1 MKQMKRVI
9 VVALLSIFF
18 ITSVAWS
25 HCEIP
30 CGIYGDETRVKQI
43 YEHCD
48 TIEKSMRQIKKLSRE
63 NTIDYNQL
71 VRWVNNKELHAN
83 KIQDIVSQYFLHQ
96 RIKTD
101 TKKYEKKLVV
111 LHQILVYAMKTKQT
125 TDVKHVEK
133 IRDLLQDFEK
143 LYFNKTLF
151 GKDSHD

>member
-30 CGIYGDETRVKQI
+30 CGIYGDEMRVKQI

-48 TIEKSMRQIKKLSRE
+48 TIEKSMRQITKLSRE
-63 NTIDYNQL
+63 KTIDYNQL

-101 TKKYEKKLVV
+101 TKKYEKKLAV

-151 GKDSHD
+151 GKGSHD